1 MTSFDDFIESLQKDI
16 DNGVQRLP
24 PVDKW
29 HPELSGDMDML
40 IKRNGDWVHEG
51 TVIQRHAL
59 VKLFSSILKKE
70 GDEYFLVTPV
80 EKWRIQ
86 VEDVPFQVT
95 SVEVKKESARQA
107 LVFSTSAGD
116 TVIAGPEHPL
126 RVVTSPS
133 GEPAPYLMI
142 RQGMEGLIARS
153 VFYELADIA
162 ELETAAEDK
171 KKAVPGVYSLGEF
184 YPLQ

>member
-1 MTSFDDFIESLQKDI
+1 MSSFDEFIQTLQKDI
-16 DNGVQRLP
+16 DNGANKLP
-24 PVDKW
+24 PVQKW
-29 HPELSGDMDML
+29 NPELSGDMDL
-40 IKRNGDWVHEG
+40 VIQRNGEWIHEG
-51 TVIQRHAL
+51 SPIQRHAL

-95 SVEVKKESARQA
+95 SVEVKKEAARQA
-107 LVFSTSAGD
+107 LVFSTSVGD

-126 RVVTSPS
+126 RVVTSAS